1 MRLPSGESKRGKTV
15 REYRYVPFLLLLAVL
30 FPTRMNSQSE
40 VKAKSMEKTG
50 TFATRREFSKGGVGL
65 LNERLYVVV
74 KTQRTGRN
82 ELIVRSTNGAEDT
95 WRGKSV
101 TEPEVVFFYDGK
113 VWSQSQTLPDG
124 FDLSRAI
131 LVSFEKEKVRFFD
144 FEKEYGAYYS
154 RIWD

>member
-1 MRLPSGESKRGKTV
+1 
-15 REYRYVPFLLLLAVL
+15 
-30 FPTRMNSQSE
+30 
-40 VKAKSMEKTG
+40 MEKTV
-50 TFATRREFSKGGVGL
+50 TFATRREFSKGGIGL

-74 KTQRTGRN
+74 KTERNGKN
-82 ELIVRSTNGAEDT
+82 ELIVRSANGAEET
-95 WRGKSV
+95 WHGKSA

-113 VWSQSQTLPDG
+113 VWSPSQTLPNG

-144 FEKEYGAYYS
+144 FEKEYGAYYR

>member
-1 MRLPSGESKRGKTV
+1 
-15 REYRYVPFLLLLAVL
+15 
-30 FPTRMNSQSE
+30 
-40 VKAKSMEKTG
+40 MEKTG

>member
-1 MRLPSGESKRGKTV
+1 
-15 REYRYVPFLLLLAVL
+15 
-30 FPTRMNSQSE
+30 
-40 VKAKSMEKTG
+40 MEKTD
-50 TFATRREFSKGGVGL
+50 TFATRREFSKGGIGL

-74 KTQRTGRN
+74 RTQRTGRN
-82 ELIVRSTNGAEDT
+82 ELIVRSTNGSEET
-95 WRGKSV
+95 WHGRGV
-101 TEPEVVFFYDGK
+101 MEPEVVFFYEGK
-113 VWSQSQTLPDG
+113 VWMPSQTLPDG

>member
-1 MRLPSGESKRGKTV
+1 VHEH
-15 REYRYVPFLLLLAVL
+15 RYIPFLLFLSVL
-30 FPTRMNSQSE
+30 FPAGMNSQSGGE
-40 VKAKSMEKTG
+40 VKSMEKTA
-50 TFATRREFSKGGVGL
+50 TFATRREFSKGGIGL

-74 KTQRTGRN
+74 RTEKTGKN
-82 ELIVRSTNGAEDT
+82 ELIVRSTNGAEEK

-101 TEPEVVFFYDGK
+101 SEPEMVFFYGGK
-113 VWSQSQTLPDG
+113 IWSLSQTLPDG

>member
-1 MRLPSGESKRGKTV
+1 
-15 REYRYVPFLLLLAVL
+15 
-30 FPTRMNSQSE
+30 
-40 VKAKSMEKTG
+40 MEKTG
-50 TFATRREFSKGGVGL
+50 TFATRREFSKGGIGL
-65 LNERLYVVV
+65 LNDKLYVVV
-74 KTQRTGRN
+74 RTQKTGRN
-82 ELIVRSTNGAEDT
+82 ELVVRSTNGAEET
-95 WRGKSV
+95 WQGKRA

-113 VWSQSQTLPDG
+113 VWPSSQALPDG

>member
-1 MRLPSGESKRGKTV
+1 MGK
-15 REYRYVPFLLLLAVL
+15 AV
-30 FPTRMNSQSE
+30 
-40 VKAKSMEKTG
+40 

-82 ELIVRSTNGAEDT
+82 ELIVRSIDGAEET
-95 WRGKSV
+95 WHGKGV
-101 TEPEVVFFYDGK
+101 TEPEAVFFYEGR
-113 VWSQSQTLPDG
+113 VWSSSQTLPDG
-124 FDLSRAI
+124 FDLSRSI
-131 LVSFEKEKVRFFD
+131 LVSFEREKVRFFD

>member
-1 MRLPSGESKRGKTV
+1 MNAQSG
-15 REYRYVPFLLLLAVL
+15 
-30 FPTRMNSQSE
+30 
-40 VKAKSMEKTG
+40 VKANSMEKTG

-65 LNERLYVVV
+65 LNDRLYVVV
-74 KTQRTGRN
+74 RSQRTDRN